1 MLATSRSASLVG
13 AVCCTALFL
22 AAASTTHAN
31 LLLNGD
37 FEDGVAN
44 WQFFGNGTTSVLA
57 ASADTPSGS
66 GSSADLQVT
75 VAEGLPW
82 MVQDVAVTA
91 GQSLVLRASVKE
103 LAADPSDA
111 WIAAQVWMLPNSS
124 SGFILASAAMF
135 FSSPDWT
142 TQEVAIT
149 APAGANV
156 ARVLFNIQNTAFGV
170 GTGRYLIDDVSLNVP
185 EPTAA
190 ALSCLA
196 AVALA
201 GLRGL
206 RGRRSN

>member
-1 MLATSRSASLVG
+1 MLATSCSASLVRSACC
-13 AVCCTALFL
+13 AVLL
-22 AAASTTHAN
+22 LGAASTTHAN

-37 FEDGVAN
+37 FEDGLAN

-57 ASADTPSGS
+57 ASADTPSGN
-66 GSSADLQVT
+66 GASADLQVT

-103 LAADPSDA
+103 LAPDPSDA

-142 TQEVAIT
+142 TQEVALT

-190 ALSCLA
+190 ASACLA
-196 AVALA
+196 SLVIA
-201 GLRGL
+201 GAR
-206 RGRRSN
+206 RRRRS